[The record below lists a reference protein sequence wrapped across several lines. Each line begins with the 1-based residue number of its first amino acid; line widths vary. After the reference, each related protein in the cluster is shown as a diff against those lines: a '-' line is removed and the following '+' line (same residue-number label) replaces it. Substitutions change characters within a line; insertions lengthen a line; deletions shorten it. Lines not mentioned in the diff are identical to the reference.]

1 MEDIVFF
8 LIMLGISILFFYFGF
23 QLWGKEKINIIHD
36 YHYTKVKEED
46 KKAYTHMMGKSM
58 IVIGTGI
65 AISGGVGMFVDSVKS
80 GIPFGAAFIIG
91 MGMILFAQIKYNH
104 GIF

>member
-23 QLWGKEKINIIHD
+23 QLWRKEKINIIHD
-36 YHYTKVKEED
+36 YHYAKVKEED
-46 KKAYTHMMGKSM
+46 KKAYTRMMGKSM

-80 GIPFGAAFIIG
+80 GIPFGVAFIIG